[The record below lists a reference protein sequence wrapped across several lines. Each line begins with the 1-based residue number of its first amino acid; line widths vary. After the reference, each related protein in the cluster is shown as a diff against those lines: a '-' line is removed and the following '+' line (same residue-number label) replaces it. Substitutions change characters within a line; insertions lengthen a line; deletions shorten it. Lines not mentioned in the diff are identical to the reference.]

1 MRGFLTALLLVF
13 GIGLA
18 ALLGA
23 IAGGTAVYYAVQQRL
38 DLLPQLAAVATR
50 AAEATPTATPRPSP
64 TPTAVPTAQP
74 TLAALPAAAAA
85 EAAASAP
92 ANGGSVVA
100 VVERIS
106 PAVVT
111 VLNLDATGGE
121 QGSGSGI
128 IIAPDNYVIT
138 NNHVVEDAQQLAIVL
153 SDGTTRS
160 AKLVG
165 RDQYADVAVLRTD
178 DGLPGGAQFGDSDT
192 LQPGQTLIAIGS
204 PLGNFK
210 NTVTVGVLSATGRR
224 LDTGDGFYMDDLL
237 QTDAAI
243 NPGNSGGPLL
253 DLQGRVMGLNTA
265 IVRSDGSGRT
275 VTEGLGFAVASNT
288 VRAISEQLIQRGRV
302 IRPFFA
308 ARWEPV
314 SAYMV
319 WRYNLPVN
327 WGVLITYVAPG
338 ANAAVAGL
346 LPGDIIISIDGVDL
360 NAENPFLNVLLGH
373 QPGDQLQLDIV
384 RERQQLQTLLTLAEN
399 N

>member
-50 AAEATPTATPRPSP
+50 AAEATPTRTPRPSP

-74 TLAALPAAAAA
+74 TLEALPAAA

-121 QGSGSGI
+121 RGSGSGI

>member
-1 MRGFLTALLLVF
+1 MRSFLRALLLVVS
-13 GIGLA
+13 IGLA
-18 ALLGA
+18 AMLGA

-38 DLLPQLAAVATR
+38 DLLPQLASVATQ
-50 AAEATPTATPRPSP
+50 AAAATPTRTPRPSP
-64 TPTAVPTAQP
+64 TPTVAPTPQP
-74 TLAALPAAAAA
+74 TLQALPAAAQ
-85 EAAASAP
+85 EGS
-92 ANGGSVVA
+92 GSVVA

-138 NNHVVEDAQQLAIVL
+138 NNHVVDAAQQLAIVL

-160 AKLVG
+160 ATLVG
-165 RDQYADVAVLRTD
+165 RDQYADVAVLRTTD
-178 DGLPGGAQFGDSDT
+178 SLPGGAQFGDSDT

-253 DLQGRVMGLNTA
+253 DLEGRVMGLNTA

-360 NAENPFLNVLLGH
+360 NAENPFINVLLNYR
-373 QPGDQLQLDIV
+373 PGDQLQLDIV

-399 N
+399 D

>member
-1 MRGFLTALLLVF
+1 MRGFLRVLLLVVS
-13 GIGLA
+13 IGLA

-38 DLLPQLAAVATR
+38 DLLPQLASVATQ
-50 AAEATPTATPRPSP
+50 AAAATPTRTPRPSP
-64 TPTAVPTAQP
+64 TPTVAPTPQP
-74 TLAALPAAAAA
+74 TLQALPAAAQ
-85 EAAASAP
+85 EGS
-92 ANGGSVVA
+92 GSVVA

-138 NNHVVEDAQQLAIVL
+138 NNHVVDAAQQLAIVL

-160 AKLVG
+160 ATLVG
-165 RDQYADVAVLRTD
+165 RDQYADVAVLRTTD
-178 DGLPGGAQFGDSDT
+178 SLPGGAQFGDSDT

-253 DLQGRVMGLNTA
+253 DLEGRVMGLNTA

-360 NAENPFLNVLLGH
+360 NAENPFINVLLNYR
-373 QPGDQLQLDIV
+373 PGDQLQLDIV

-399 N
+399 D

>member
-1 MRGFLTALLLVF
+1 M
-13 GIGLA
+13 
-18 ALLGA
+18 
-23 IAGGTAVYYAVQQRL
+23 
-38 DLLPQLAAVATR
+38 
-50 AAEATPTATPRPSP
+50 
-64 TPTAVPTAQP
+64 
-74 TLAALPAAAAA
+74 
-85 EAAASAP
+85 
-92 ANGGSVVA
+92 VA

-138 NNHVVEDAQQLAIVL
+138 NNHVVDAAQQLAIVL

-160 AKLVG
+160 ATLVG
-165 RDQYADVAVLRTD
+165 RDQYADVAVLRTTD
-178 DGLPGGAQFGDSDT
+178 SLPGGAQFGDSDT

-253 DLQGRVMGLNTA
+253 DLEGRVMGLNTA
-265 IVRSDGSGRT
+265 IVRGNGLGQT
-275 VTEGLGFAVASNT
+275 VAEGLGFAVASNT

-360 NAENPFLNVLLGH
+360 NAENPFINVLLNYR
-373 QPGDQLQLDIV
+373 PGDQLQLDIV

-399 N
+399 D

>member
-1 MRGFLTALLLVF
+1 MRGFLRALLLVVS
-13 GIGLA
+13 IGLA
-18 ALLGA
+18 AMLGA

-38 DLLPQLAAVATR
+38 DLLPQLASVATQ
-50 AAEATPTATPRPSP
+50 AAAATPTRTPRPSP
-64 TPTAVPTAQP
+64 TPTVAPTPQP
-74 TLAALPAAAAA
+74 TLQALPAAAQ
-85 EAAASAP
+85 EGS
-92 ANGGSVVA
+92 GSVVA

-106 PAVVT
+106 SAVVT

-138 NNHVVEDAQQLAIVL
+138 NNHVVDAAQQLAIVL

-160 AKLVG
+160 ATLVG
-165 RDQYADVAVLRTD
+165 RDQYADVAVLRTTD
-178 DGLPGGAQFGDSDT
+178 SLPGGAQFGDSDT

-253 DLQGRVMGLNTA
+253 DLEGRVMGLNTA
-265 IVRSDGSGRT
+265 IVRGNGLGQT
-275 VTEGLGFAVASNT
+275 VAEGLGFAVASNT

-360 NAENPFLNVLLGH
+360 NAENPFINVLLNYR
-373 QPGDQLQLDIV
+373 PGDQLQLDIV

-399 N
+399 D

>member
-1 MRGFLTALLLVF
+1 MRGFLRALLLVVS
-13 GIGLA
+13 IGLA

-38 DLLPQLAAVATR
+38 DLLPQLASVATQ
-50 AAEATPTATPRPSP
+50 AAAATPTRTPRPSP
-64 TPTAVPTAQP
+64 TPTVAPTPQP
-74 TLAALPAAAAA
+74 TLQALPAAAQ
-85 EAAASAP
+85 EGS
-92 ANGGSVVA
+92 GSVVA

-138 NNHVVEDAQQLAIVL
+138 NNHVVDAAQQLAIVL

-160 AKLVG
+160 ATLVG
-165 RDQYADVAVLRTD
+165 RDQYADVAVLRTTD
-178 DGLPGGAQFGDSDT
+178 SLPGGAQFGDSDT

-210 NTVTVGVLSATGRR
+210 NTVTVGVLSATGRC

-253 DLQGRVMGLNTA
+253 DLEGRVMGLNTA
-265 IVRSDGSGRT
+265 IVRGNGLGQT
-275 VTEGLGFAVASNT
+275 VAEGLGFAVASNT

-360 NAENPFLNVLLGH
+360 NAENPFINVLLNYR
-373 QPGDQLQLDIV
+373 PGDQLQLDIV

-399 N
+399 D

>member
-1 MRGFLTALLLVF
+1 MRSFLRALLLVVS
-13 GIGLA
+13 IGLA

-38 DLLPQLAAVATR
+38 DLLPQLASVATH
-50 AAEATPTATPRPSP
+50 AAAATPTRTPRPSP
-64 TPTAVPTAQP
+64 TPTVAPTPQP
-74 TLAALPAAAAA
+74 TLQALPAAAQ
-85 EAAASAP
+85 EGS
-92 ANGGSVVA
+92 GSVVA

-138 NNHVVEDAQQLAIVL
+138 NNHVVDAAQQLAIVL
-153 SDGTTRS
+153 SDGTTQS
-160 AKLVG
+160 ATLVG
-165 RDQYADVAVLRTD
+165 RDQYADVAVLRTTD
-178 DGLPGGAQFGDSDT
+178 SLPGGAQFGDSDT

-253 DLQGRVMGLNTA
+253 DLEGRVMGLNTA
-265 IVRSDGSGRT
+265 IVRGNGLGQT
-275 VTEGLGFAVASNT
+275 VAEGLGFAVASNT

-360 NAENPFLNVLLGH
+360 NAENPFINVLLNYR
-373 QPGDQLQLDIV
+373 PGDQLQLDIV

-399 N
+399 D

>member
-1 MRGFLTALLLVF
+1 MLLLVVS
-13 GIGLA
+13 IGLA

-38 DLLPQLAAVATR
+38 DLLPQLASVATQ
-50 AAEATPTATPRPSP
+50 AAAATPTRTPRPSP
-64 TPTAVPTAQP
+64 TPTVAPTPQP
-74 TLAALPAAAAA
+74 TLQALPAAAQ
-85 EAAASAP
+85 EGS
-92 ANGGSVVA
+92 GSVVA

-138 NNHVVEDAQQLAIVL
+138 NNHVVDAAQQLAIVL

-160 AKLVG
+160 ATLVG
-165 RDQYADVAVLRTD
+165 RDQYADVAVLRTTD
-178 DGLPGGAQFGDSDT
+178 SLPGGAQFGDSDT

-253 DLQGRVMGLNTA
+253 DLEGRVMGLNTA

-360 NAENPFLNVLLGH
+360 NAENPFINVLLNYR
-373 QPGDQLQLDIV
+373 PGDQLQLDIV

-399 N
+399 D

>member
-1 MRGFLTALLLVF
+1 MRSFLRALLLVVS
-13 GIGLA
+13 IGLA

-38 DLLPQLAAVATR
+38 DLLPQLASVATQ
-50 AAEATPTATPRPSP
+50 AAAATPTRTPRPSP
-64 TPTAVPTAQP
+64 TPTVAPTPQP
-74 TLAALPAAAAA
+74 TLQALPAAAQ
-85 EAAASAP
+85 EGS
-92 ANGGSVVA
+92 GSVVA

-138 NNHVVEDAQQLAIVL
+138 NNHVVDAAQQLAIVL

-160 AKLVG
+160 ATLVG
-165 RDQYADVAVLRTD
+165 RDQYADVAVLRTTD
-178 DGLPGGAQFGDSDT
+178 SLPGGAQFGDSDT

-253 DLQGRVMGLNTA
+253 DLEGRVMGLNTA
-265 IVRSDGSGRT
+265 IVRGDGSGRT

-360 NAENPFLNVLLGH
+360 NAENPFINVLLNYR
-373 QPGDQLQLDIV
+373 PGDQLQLDIV

-399 N
+399 D

>member
-50 AAEATPTATPRPSP
+50 AAEATPTRTLRPSP

-74 TLAALPAAAAA
+74 TLAALPAAA

-128 IIAPDNYVIT
+128 IIAPYNYVIT

>member
-50 AAEATPTATPRPSP
+50 AANAPPTPTARPSP
-64 TPTAVPTAQP
+64 TPTPVPTAQP
-74 TLAALPAAAAA
+74 TLAALPAAA

-138 NNHVVEDAQQLAIVL
+138 NNHVVVDAQQLAIVL
-153 SDGTTRS
+153 SDGTTR
-160 AKLVG
+160 AATLVG
-165 RDQYADVAVLRTD
+165 GDQYADVAVLRLD
-178 DGLPGGAQFGDSDT
+178 DSLPGGAQFGDSDT
-192 LQPGQTLIAIGS
+192 LRPGQTLIAIGS

-224 LDTGDGFYMDDLL
+224 LDTGKGFYMENLL

-265 IVRSDGSGRT
+265 ILRGDWLGQT
-275 VTEGLGFAVASNT
+275 IAEGLGFAVASNT
-288 VRAISEQLIQRGRV
+288 VRAVSEQLIQRGRV

-346 LPGDIIISIDGVDL
+346 QPGDIIISIDGVDL
-360 NAENPFLNVLLGH
+360 NAENPFINVLLAH

-384 RERQQLQTLLTLAEN
+384 RERRQLQTLLTLAEN

>member
-1 MRGFLTALLLVF
+1 MRSFLTALLLVF
-13 GIGLA
+13 AIGLA

-50 AAEATPTATPRPSP
+50 AAEATPTRTPRPSP
-64 TPTAVPTAQP
+64 TPTAVPTAQS
-74 TLAALPAAAAA
+74 TLEALPAA
-85 EAAASAP
+85 AP

-138 NNHVVEDAQQLAIVL
+138 NNHVVEGFQQLAIVL
-153 SDGTTRS
+153 SDGTTRG
-160 AKLVG
+160 ATLVG
-165 RDQYADVAVLRTD
+165 GDQYADVAVLRTD
-178 DGLPGGAQFGDSDT
+178 ASLPGGAQFGDSDT

-265 IVRSDGSGRT
+265 IVRSAGLGQT
-275 VTEGLGFAVASNT
+275 IAEGLGFAVASNT
-288 VRAISEQLIQRGRV
+288 VRAISQQLIERGRV

-314 SAYMV
+314 TAYMV

-338 ANAAVAGL
+338 ANAAAAGL
-346 LPGDIIISIDGVDL
+346 LRGDIIISIDDVDL
-360 NAENPFLNVLLGH
+360 NSENPFINVLLGH
-373 QPGDQLQLDIV
+373 QPGDQLQLNIV
-384 RERQQLQTLLTLAEN
+384 RERQQLQTLLTLTEN

>member
-1 MRGFLTALLLVF
+1 MRSFLRALLLVVS
-13 GIGLA
+13 IGLA

-38 DLLPQLAAVATR
+38 DLLPQLASVATQ
-50 AAEATPTATPRPSP
+50 AAAATPTRTPRPSP
-64 TPTAVPTAQP
+64 TPTVAPTPQP
-74 TLAALPAAAAA
+74 TLQALPAAAQ
-85 EAAASAP
+85 EGS
-92 ANGGSVVA
+92 GSVVA

-138 NNHVVEDAQQLAIVL
+138 NNHVVDAAQQLAIVL

-160 AKLVG
+160 ATLVG
-165 RDQYADVAVLRTD
+165 RDQYADVAVLRTTD
-178 DGLPGGAQFGDSDT
+178 SLPGGAQFGDSDT

-224 LDTGDGFYMDDLL
+224 LDSGYGFYMDDLL

-253 DLQGRVMGLNTA
+253 DLEGRVMGLNTA

-360 NAENPFLNVLLGH
+360 NAENPFINVLLNYR
-373 QPGDQLQLDIV
+373 PGDQLQLDIV

-399 N
+399 D

>member
-1 MRGFLTALLLVF
+1 MRSFLTALLLVF
-13 GIGLA
+13 AIGLA

-74 TLAALPAAAAA
+74 TLEALPAAA
-85 EAAASAP
+85 AP

-153 SDGTTRS
+153 SDGTTR
-160 AKLVG
+160 AATLVG
-165 RDQYADVAVLRTD
+165 GDQYADVAVLRIV
-178 DGLPGGAQFGDSDT
+178 DGLPVGAQFGDSDT

-265 IVRSDGSGRT
+265 IVRGDGLGQT
-275 VTEGLGFAVASNT
+275 IAEGLGFAVASNT

-346 LPGDIIISIDGVDL
+346 QPGDIIISIDGVDL
-360 NAENPFLNVLLGH
+360 NAENPFINVLLDYR
-373 QPGDQLQLDIV
+373 PGDQLQLDIV

>member
-1 MRGFLTALLLVF
+1 
-13 GIGLA
+13 
-18 ALLGA
+18 
-23 IAGGTAVYYAVQQRL
+23 
-38 DLLPQLAAVATR
+38 
-50 AAEATPTATPRPSP
+50 
-64 TPTAVPTAQP
+64 
-74 TLAALPAAAAA
+74 
-85 EAAASAP
+85 
-92 ANGGSVVA
+92 VVA

-138 NNHVVEDAQQLAIVL
+138 NNHVVDAAQQLAIVL

-160 AKLVG
+160 ATLVG
-165 RDQYADVAVLRTD
+165 RDQYADVAVLRTTD
-178 DGLPGGAQFGDSDT
+178 SLPGGAQFGDSDT

-253 DLQGRVMGLNTA
+253 DLEGRVMGLNTA
-265 IVRSDGSGRT
+265 IVRSDNSGRT

-288 VRAISEQLIQRGRV
+288 VRAISQQLIEHGRV
-302 IRPFFA
+302 TRPFLA
-308 ARWEPV
+308 ANWEPV

-360 NAENPFLNVLLGH
+360 NAENPFINVLLNYR
-373 QPGDQLQLDIV
+373 PGDQLQLDIV

-399 N
+399 D

>member
-74 TLAALPAAAAA
+74 TLAALPAAA

-128 IIAPDNYVIT
+128 IIAPYNYVIT

-373 QPGDQLQLDIV
+373 RPGDQLQLDIV

>member
-1 MRGFLTALLLVF
+1 MRSFLRALLLVVS
-13 GIGLA
+13 IGLA

-38 DLLPQLAAVATR
+38 DLLPQLASVATQS
-50 AAEATPTATPRPSP
+50 AAATPTRTPRPSP
-64 TPTAVPTAQP
+64 TPTVAPTPQP
-74 TLAALPAAAAA
+74 TLQALPAAAQ
-85 EAAASAP
+85 EGS
-92 ANGGSVVA
+92 GSVVA

-138 NNHVVEDAQQLAIVL
+138 NNHVVDAAQQLAIVL

-160 AKLVG
+160 ATLVG
-165 RDQYADVAVLRTD
+165 RDQYADVAVLRTTD
-178 DGLPGGAQFGDSDT
+178 SLPGGAQFGDSDT

-253 DLQGRVMGLNTA
+253 DLEGRVMGLNTA

-360 NAENPFLNVLLGH
+360 NAENPFINVLLNYR
-373 QPGDQLQLDIV
+373 PGDQLQLDIV

-399 N
+399 D

>member
-1 MRGFLTALLLVF
+1 MRSFLRALLLVVS
-13 GIGLA
+13 IGLA

-38 DLLPQLAAVATR
+38 DLLPQLASVATQ
-50 AAEATPTATPRPSP
+50 AAAATPTRTPRPSP
-64 TPTAVPTAQP
+64 TPTVAPTPQP
-74 TLAALPAAAAA
+74 TLQALPAAAQ
-85 EAAASAP
+85 EGS
-92 ANGGSVVA
+92 GSVVA

-138 NNHVVEDAQQLAIVL
+138 NNHVVDAAQQLAIVL

-160 AKLVG
+160 ATLVG
-165 RDQYADVAVLRTD
+165 RDQYADVAVLRTTD
-178 DGLPGGAQFGDSDT
+178 SLPGGAQFGDSDT

-253 DLQGRVMGLNTA
+253 DLEGRVMGLNTA
-265 IVRSDGSGRT
+265 IVRGNGLGQT
-275 VTEGLGFAVASNT
+275 VAEGLGFAVASNT

-360 NAENPFLNVLLGH
+360 NAENPFINVLLNYR
-373 QPGDQLQLDIV
+373 PGDQLQLDIV
-384 RERQQLQTLLTLAEN
+384 RERKQLQTLLTLAEN
-399 N
+399 D

>member
-1 MRGFLTALLLVF
+1 MRSFLRALLLVVS
-13 GIGLA
+13 IGLA

-38 DLLPQLAAVATR
+38 DLLPQLASVATQ
-50 AAEATPTATPRPSP
+50 AAAATPTRTPRPSP
-64 TPTAVPTAQP
+64 TPTVAPTPQP
-74 TLAALPAAAAA
+74 TLQALPAAAQ
-85 EAAASAP
+85 EGS
-92 ANGGSVVA
+92 GSVVA

-138 NNHVVEDAQQLAIVL
+138 NNHVVDAAQQLAIVL

-160 AKLVG
+160 ATLVG
-165 RDQYADVAVLRTD
+165 RDQYADVAVLRTTD
-178 DGLPGGAQFGDSDT
+178 SLPGGAQFGDSDT

-253 DLQGRVMGLNTA
+253 DLEGRVMGLNTA

-360 NAENPFLNVLLGH
+360 NAENPFINVLLNYR
-373 QPGDQLQLDIV
+373 PGDQLQLDIV

-399 N
+399 D

>member
-1 MRGFLTALLLVF
+1 
-13 GIGLA
+13 
-18 ALLGA
+18 
-23 IAGGTAVYYAVQQRL
+23 
-38 DLLPQLAAVATR
+38 
-50 AAEATPTATPRPSP
+50 
-64 TPTAVPTAQP
+64 
-74 TLAALPAAAAA
+74 
-85 EAAASAP
+85 
-92 ANGGSVVA
+92 

-138 NNHVVEDAQQLAIVL
+138 NNHVVDAAQQLAIVL

-160 AKLVG
+160 ATLVG
-165 RDQYADVAVLRTD
+165 RDQYADVAVLRTTD
-178 DGLPGGAQFGDSDT
+178 SLPGGAQFGDSDT

-253 DLQGRVMGLNTA
+253 DLEGRVMGLNTA
-265 IVRSDGSGRT
+265 IVRGNGLGQT
-275 VTEGLGFAVASNT
+275 VAEGLGFAVASNT

-360 NAENPFLNVLLGH
+360 NAENPFINVLLNYR
-373 QPGDQLQLDIV
+373 PGDQLQLDIV

-399 N
+399 D

>member
-1 MRGFLTALLLVF
+1 MRSFLSVLLLVVS
-13 GIGLA
+13 IGLA
-18 ALLGA
+18 AMLGA

-38 DLLPQLAAVATR
+38 DLLPQLASVATQ
-50 AAEATPTATPRPSP
+50 AAAATPTRTPRPSP
-64 TPTAVPTAQP
+64 TPTVAPTPQP
-74 TLAALPAAAAA
+74 TLQALPAAAQ
-85 EAAASAP
+85 EGS
-92 ANGGSVVA
+92 GSVVA

-138 NNHVVEDAQQLAIVL
+138 NNHVVDAAQQLAIVL

-160 AKLVG
+160 ATLVG
-165 RDQYADVAVLRTD
+165 RDQYADVAVLRTTD
-178 DGLPGGAQFGDSDT
+178 SLPGGAQFGDSDT

-224 LDTGDGFYMDDLL
+224 LDSGYGFYMDDLL

-253 DLQGRVMGLNTA
+253 DLEGRVMGLNTA
-265 IVRSDGSGRT
+265 IVRSDNSGRT

-288 VRAISEQLIQRGRV
+288 VRAISQQLIEHGRV
-302 IRPFFA
+302 TRPFLA
-308 ARWEPV
+308 ANWEPV

-360 NAENPFLNVLLGH
+360 NAENPFINVLLNYR
-373 QPGDQLQLDIV
+373 PGDQLQLDIV

-399 N
+399 D

>member
-1 MRGFLTALLLVF
+1 MRSFLRALLLVVS
-13 GIGLA
+13 IGLA

-38 DLLPQLAAVATR
+38 DLLPQLASVATQV
-50 AAEATPTATPRPSP
+50 AAATPTRTPRPSP
-64 TPTAVPTAQP
+64 TPTVAPTPQP
-74 TLAALPAAAAA
+74 TLQALPAAAQ
-85 EAAASAP
+85 EGS
-92 ANGGSVVA
+92 GSVVA

-138 NNHVVEDAQQLAIVL
+138 NNHVVDAAQQLAIVL

-160 AKLVG
+160 ATLVG
-165 RDQYADVAVLRTD
+165 RDQYADVAVLRTTD
-178 DGLPGGAQFGDSDT
+178 SLPGGAQFGDSDT

-253 DLQGRVMGLNTA
+253 DLEGRVMGLNTA
-265 IVRSDGSGRT
+265 IVRGNGLGQT
-275 VTEGLGFAVASNT
+275 VAEGLGFAVASNT

-360 NAENPFLNVLLGH
+360 NAENPFINVLLNYR
-373 QPGDQLQLDIV
+373 PGDQLQLDIV

-399 N
+399 D

>member
-18 ALLGA
+18 AMLGA

-50 AAEATPTATPRPSP
+50 AAEATPTRTLRPSP

-74 TLAALPAAAAA
+74 TLAALPAAA

-128 IIAPDNYVIT
+128 IIAPYNYVIT

-373 QPGDQLQLDIV
+373 RPGDQLQLDIV

>member
-50 AAEATPTATPRPSP
+50 AAEATPTRTPRPSP
-64 TPTAVPTAQP
+64 TPTAVPTDQP
-74 TLAALPAAAAA
+74 TLEALPT
-85 EAAASAP
+85 AASGDGD
-92 ANGGSVVA
+92 GGSVVA

-106 PAVVT
+106 SAVVT

-121 QGSGSGI
+121 RGSGSGI

-138 NNHVVEDAQQLAIVL
+138 NNHVVDEAQQLAIVL

-160 AKLVG
+160 ASLVG

-265 IVRSDGSGRT
+265 IVRGNGLGQT
-275 VTEGLGFAVASNT
+275 VAEGLGFAVASNT

-360 NAENPFLNVLLGH
+360 NAENPFINVLLNYR
-373 QPGDQLQLDIV
+373 PGDQLQLDIV

>member
-1 MRGFLTALLLVF
+1 MRSFLRALLLVVS
-13 GIGLA
+13 IGLA

-38 DLLPQLAAVATR
+38 DLLPQLASVATQ
-50 AAEATPTATPRPSP
+50 AAAATPTRTPRPSP
-64 TPTAVPTAQP
+64 TPTVAPTPQP
-74 TLAALPAAAAA
+74 TLQALPAAAQ
-85 EAAASAP
+85 EGS
-92 ANGGSVVA
+92 GSVVA

-138 NNHVVEDAQQLAIVL
+138 NNHVVDAAQQLAIVL

-160 AKLVG
+160 ATLVG
-165 RDQYADVAVLRTD
+165 RDQYADVAVLRTTD
-178 DGLPGGAQFGDSDT
+178 SLPGGAQFGDSDT

-253 DLQGRVMGLNTA
+253 DLEGRVMGLNTA
-265 IVRSDGSGRT
+265 IVRGNGLGQT
-275 VTEGLGFAVASNT
+275 VAEGLGFAVASNT

-360 NAENPFLNVLLGH
+360 NAENPFINVLLNYR
-373 QPGDQLQLDIV
+373 PGDQLQLDIV

-399 N
+399 D

>member
-1 MRGFLTALLLVF
+1 MRSFLRALLLVVS
-13 GIGLA
+13 IGLA
-18 ALLGA
+18 AMLGA

-38 DLLPQLAAVATR
+38 DLLPQLASVATQ
-50 AAEATPTATPRPSP
+50 AAAATPTRTPRPSP
-64 TPTAVPTAQP
+64 TPTVAPTPQP
-74 TLAALPAAAAA
+74 TLQALPAAAQ
-85 EAAASAP
+85 EGS
-92 ANGGSVVA
+92 GSVVA

-138 NNHVVEDAQQLAIVL
+138 NNHVVDAAQQLAIVL

-160 AKLVG
+160 ATLVG
-165 RDQYADVAVLRTD
+165 RDQYADVAVLRTAD
-178 DGLPGGAQFGDSDT
+178 SLPGGAQFGDSDT

-253 DLQGRVMGLNTA
+253 DLEGRVMGLNTA
-265 IVRSDGSGRT
+265 IVRGNGLGQT
-275 VTEGLGFAVASNT
+275 VAEGLGFAVASNT

-360 NAENPFLNVLLGH
+360 NAENPFINVLLNYR
-373 QPGDQLQLDIV
+373 PGDQLQLDIV

-399 N
+399 D

>member
-1 MRGFLTALLLVF
+1 MRSFLTALLLVF
-13 GIGLA
+13 AIGLA

-50 AAEATPTATPRPSP
+50 AAEATPTRTPRPSP
-64 TPTAVPTAQP
+64 TPTAVPTAQS
-74 TLAALPAAAAA
+74 TLEALPAT
-85 EAAASAP
+85 AP

-138 NNHVVEDAQQLAIVL
+138 NNHVIDGFQQLAIVL
-153 SDGTTRS
+153 SDGTTRG
-160 AKLVG
+160 ATLVG
-165 RDQYADVAVLRTD
+165 GDQYADVAVLRTD
-178 DGLPGGAQFGDSDT
+178 ASLPGGAQFGDSDT

-224 LDTGDGFYMDDLL
+224 LDTGEGFYMDDLL

-265 IVRSDGSGRT
+265 IVRSAGLGQT
-275 VTEGLGFAVASNT
+275 IAEGLGFAVASNT
-288 VRAISEQLIQRGRV
+288 VRAISQQLIERGRV

-314 SAYMV
+314 TAYMV

-338 ANAAVAGL
+338 ANAAAAGL
-346 LPGDIIISIDGVDL
+346 LRGDIIISIDDVDL
-360 NAENPFLNVLLGH
+360 NSENPFINVLLGH
-373 QPGDQLQLDIV
+373 QPGDQLQLNIV
-384 RERQQLQTLLTLAEN
+384 RERQQLQTLLTLTEN

>member
-50 AAEATPTATPRPSP
+50 AAEATPTRTLRPSP
-64 TPTAVPTAQP
+64 TPTAVSTAQP
-74 TLAALPAAAAA
+74 TLAALPAAA

-338 ANAAVAGL
+338 ANAAVSGL

>member
-74 TLAALPAAAAA
+74 TLAALPAAA

>member
-1 MRGFLTALLLVF
+1 MRSFLTALLLVF
-13 GIGLA
+13 AIGLA

-50 AAEATPTATPRPSP
+50 AAQATPTRTPRPSP
-64 TPTAVPTAQP
+64 TPTAVPTAQS
-74 TLAALPAAAAA
+74 TLEALPAAV
-85 EAAASAP
+85 P

-138 NNHVVEDAQQLAIVL
+138 NNHVVDGFQQLAIVL
-153 SDGTTRS
+153 SDGTTRG
-160 AKLVG
+160 ATLVG
-165 RDQYADVAVLRTD
+165 GDQYADVAVLRTD
-178 DGLPGGAQFGDSDT
+178 ASLPGGAQFGDSDT

-265 IVRSDGSGRT
+265 IVRSAGLGQT
-275 VTEGLGFAVASNT
+275 IAEGLGFAVASNT
-288 VRAISEQLIQRGRV
+288 VRAISQQLIERGRV

-314 SAYMV
+314 TAYMV

-338 ANAAVAGL
+338 ANAAAAGL
-346 LPGDIIISIDGVDL
+346 LRGDIIISINDVDL
-360 NAENPFLNVLLGH
+360 NSENPFINVLLGH
-373 QPGDQLQLDIV
+373 QPGDQLQLNIV
-384 RERQQLQTLLTLAEN
+384 RERQQLQTLLTLTEN

>member
-1 MRGFLTALLLVF
+1 MRSFLRALLLVVS
-13 GIGLA
+13 IGLA

-38 DLLPQLAAVATR
+38 DLLPQLASVATQ
-50 AAEATPTATPRPSP
+50 AAAATPTRTPRPSP
-64 TPTAVPTAQP
+64 TPTVAPTPQP
-74 TLAALPAAAAA
+74 TLQALPAAAQ
-85 EAAASAP
+85 EGS
-92 ANGGSVVA
+92 GSVVA

-138 NNHVVEDAQQLAIVL
+138 NNHVVDAAQQLAIVL

-160 AKLVG
+160 ATLVG
-165 RDQYADVAVLRTD
+165 RDQYADVAVLRTAD
-178 DGLPGGAQFGDSDT
+178 SLPGGAQFGDSDT

-253 DLQGRVMGLNTA
+253 DLEGRVMGLNTA

-360 NAENPFLNVLLGH
+360 NAENPFINVLLNYR
-373 QPGDQLQLDIV
+373 PGDQLQLDIV

-399 N
+399 D

>member
-1 MRGFLTALLLVF
+1 MRSFLRALLLVVS
-13 GIGLA
+13 IGLA

-38 DLLPQLAAVATR
+38 DLLPQLASVATQ
-50 AAEATPTATPRPSP
+50 AAAATPTRTPRPSP
-64 TPTAVPTAQP
+64 TPTVARTPQP
-74 TLAALPAAAAA
+74 TLQALPAAAR
-85 EAAASAP
+85 EGS
-92 ANGGSVVA
+92 GSVVA

-138 NNHVVEDAQQLAIVL
+138 NNHVVDAAQQLAIVL

-160 AKLVG
+160 ATLVG
-165 RDQYADVAVLRTD
+165 RDQYADVAVLRTTD
-178 DGLPGGAQFGDSDT
+178 SLPGGAQFGDSDT

-253 DLQGRVMGLNTA
+253 DLEGRVMGLNTA
-265 IVRSDGSGRT
+265 IVRGNGLGQT
-275 VTEGLGFAVASNT
+275 VAEGLGFAVASNT

-360 NAENPFLNVLLGH
+360 NAENPFINVLLNYR
-373 QPGDQLQLDIV
+373 PGDQLQLDIV

-399 N
+399 D

>member
-1 MRGFLTALLLVF
+1 MRSFLTALLLVF
-13 GIGLA
+13 AIGLA

-50 AAEATPTATPRPSP
+50 ASQATPTRTPRPSP
-64 TPTAVPTAQP
+64 TPTAVPTTQS
-74 TLAALPAAAAA
+74 TLEALPAAV
-85 EAAASAP
+85 P

-138 NNHVVEDAQQLAIVL
+138 NNHVVDGFQQLAIVL
-153 SDGTTRS
+153 SDGTTRG
-160 AKLVG
+160 ATLVG
-165 RDQYADVAVLRTD
+165 GDQYADVAVLRTD
-178 DGLPGGAQFGDSDT
+178 ASLPGGAQFGDSDT

-265 IVRSDGSGRT
+265 IVRSAGLGQT
-275 VTEGLGFAVASNT
+275 IAEGLGFAVASNT
-288 VRAISEQLIQRGRV
+288 VRAISQQLIERGRV

-314 SAYMV
+314 TAYMV

-338 ANAAVAGL
+338 ANAAAAGL
-346 LPGDIIISIDGVDL
+346 LRGDIIISIDDVDL
-360 NAENPFLNVLLGH
+360 NSENPFINVLLGH
-373 QPGDQLQLDIV
+373 QPGDQLQLNIV
-384 RERQQLQTLLTLAEN
+384 RERQQLQTLLTLTEN

>member
-1 MRGFLTALLLVF
+1 MRSFLTALLLVF
-13 GIGLA
+13 AIGLA

-50 AAEATPTATPRPSP
+50 ASQATPTRTPRPSP
-64 TPTAVPTAQP
+64 TAVPTTQS
-74 TLAALPAAAAA
+74 TLEALPAAV
-85 EAAASAP
+85 P

-138 NNHVVEDAQQLAIVL
+138 NNHVVEGFQQLAIVL
-153 SDGTTRS
+153 SDGTTRG
-160 AKLVG
+160 ATLVG
-165 RDQYADVAVLRTD
+165 GDQYADVAVLRTD
-178 DGLPGGAQFGDSDT
+178 ASLPGGAQFGDSDT
-192 LQPGQTLIAIGS
+192 LQPGETLIAIGS

-265 IVRSDGSGRT
+265 IVRSAGLGQT
-275 VTEGLGFAVASNT
+275 IAEGLGFAVASNT
-288 VRAISEQLIQRGRV
+288 VRAISQQLIERGRV

-314 SAYMV
+314 TAYMV

-338 ANAAVAGL
+338 ANAAAAGL
-346 LPGDIIISIDGVDL
+346 LRGDIIISIDDVDL
-360 NAENPFLNVLLGH
+360 NSENPFINVLLGH
-373 QPGDQLQLDIV
+373 QPGDQLQLNIV
-384 RERQQLQTLLTLAEN
+384 RERQQLQTLLTLTEN

>member
-1 MRGFLTALLLVF
+1 MRGFLRALLLVVS
-13 GIGLA
+13 IGLA

-38 DLLPQLAAVATR
+38 DLLPQLASVATQ
-50 AAEATPTATPRPSP
+50 AAAATPTRTPRPSP
-64 TPTAVPTAQP
+64 TPTVAPTPQP
-74 TLAALPAAAAA
+74 TLQALPAAAQ
-85 EAAASAP
+85 EGS
-92 ANGGSVVA
+92 GSVVA

-138 NNHVVEDAQQLAIVL
+138 NNHVVDAAQQLAIVL

-160 AKLVG
+160 ATLVG
-165 RDQYADVAVLRTD
+165 RDQYADVAVLRTAD
-178 DGLPGGAQFGDSDT
+178 SLPGGAQFGDSDT

-253 DLQGRVMGLNTA
+253 DLEGRVMGLNTA
-265 IVRSDGSGRT
+265 IVRGNGLGQT
-275 VTEGLGFAVASNT
+275 VAEGLGFAVASNT

-360 NAENPFLNVLLGH
+360 NAENPFINVLLNYR
-373 QPGDQLQLDIV
+373 PGDQLQLDIV

-399 N
+399 D

>member
-50 AAEATPTATPRPSP
+50 AAEATPTRTPRPSP

-74 TLAALPAAAAA
+74 TLQALPAAA
-85 EAAASAP
+85 P
-92 ANGGSVVA
+92 GDGGSVVA

-128 IIAPDNYVIT
+128 IIAPYNYVIT

-338 ANAAVAGL
+338 ANAAVSGL

>member
-1 MRGFLTALLLVF
+1 MRGFLRALLLVVS
-13 GIGLA
+13 IGLA

-38 DLLPQLAAVATR
+38 DLLPQLASVATQ
-50 AAEATPTATPRPSP
+50 AAAATPTRTPRPSP
-64 TPTAVPTAQP
+64 TPTVAPTPQP
-74 TLAALPAAAAA
+74 TLQALPAAAQ
-85 EAAASAP
+85 EGS
-92 ANGGSVVA
+92 GSVVA

-138 NNHVVEDAQQLAIVL
+138 NNHVVDAAQQLAIVL

-160 AKLVG
+160 ATLVG
-165 RDQYADVAVLRTD
+165 RDQYADVAVLRTTD
-178 DGLPGGAQFGDSDT
+178 SLPGGAQFGDSDT

-253 DLQGRVMGLNTA
+253 DLEGRVMGLNTA
-265 IVRSDGSGRT
+265 IVRGNGLGQT
-275 VTEGLGFAVASNT
+275 VAEGLGFAVASNT

-360 NAENPFLNVLLGH
+360 NAENPFINVLLNYR
-373 QPGDQLQLDIV
+373 PGDQLQLDIV

-399 N
+399 D